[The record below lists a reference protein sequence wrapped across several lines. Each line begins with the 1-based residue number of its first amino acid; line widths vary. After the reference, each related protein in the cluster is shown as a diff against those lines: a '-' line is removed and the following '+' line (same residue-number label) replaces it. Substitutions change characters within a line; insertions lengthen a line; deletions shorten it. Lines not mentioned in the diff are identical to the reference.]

1 MTQHGSGEAKIGFNG
16 MCAGKK
22 ICQLLVQVISYPKW
36 YGIKIFIQG
45 FSVKSRFSILVQY
58 YQQCRKRHLAFFVQI
73 LYGKIKK
80 SKPCMNILM
89 PYHFGQLMT
98 CTKSWHIFFPGSNF
112 IQTYFLLPSAVKG
125 EQVINLLSVIPKK
138 SKHYHNTLSQFPIHL
153 AHCKHVSDLY
163 PNLYPKIQV
172 DYISF

>member
-1 MTQHGSGEAKIGFNG
+1 

-58 YQQCRKRHLAFFVQI
+58 YQQCRKRHLAFLVQI

-89 PYHFGQLMT
+89 PCHFGQLMT
-98 CTKSWHIFFPGSNF
+98 CTKSWHNFFPAHIPLRPIFASPEPCCCNTSLF
-112 IQTYFLLPSAVKG
+112 FC
-125 EQVINLLSVIPKK
+125 VISSLQKVSFVQFFRYKIENAWEALI
-138 SKHYHNTLSQFPIHL
+138 TLFQ
-153 AHCKHVSDLY
+153 KV
-163 PNLYPKIQV
+163 
-172 DYISF
+172 